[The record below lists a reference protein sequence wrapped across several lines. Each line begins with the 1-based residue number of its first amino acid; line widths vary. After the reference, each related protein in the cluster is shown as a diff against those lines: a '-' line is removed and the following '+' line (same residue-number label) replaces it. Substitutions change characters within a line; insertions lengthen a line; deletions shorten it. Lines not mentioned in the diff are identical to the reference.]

1 MPAGI
6 ITRSA
11 HPDALWPGVK
21 DWFGLTY
28 KELEPQWSKIFE
40 RETSEKY
47 QEIVVEATGFGIAPV
62 KTEGAPIQYDSDQ
75 QGYKS
80 TFVHVVYALGY
91 IVTMEELAD
100 GQYKVISTRRSANLA
115 RSMRWTAEI
124 VHANVLNRGFDTNYA
139 IGDGAALFSAAH
151 PTLSGSQSN
160 LLAAADLS
168 ETAIED
174 AAKAV
179 WRIKSARGQ
188 PMGSGIK
195 RLIITPE
202 DSFNATRIL
211 NSVLRPGTANN
222 DINAL
227 NAMGT
232 VPEVVTNYYLTD
244 TDSWYVQT
252 NVPDGLMSMWRNE
265 PNLEQDNDFDTKNAR
280 ASSYMRFAAGVG
292 DWRNVFGNPGA

>member
-1 MPAGI
+1 MPAGV

-11 HPDALWPGVK
+11 HPEALWPGVK
-21 DWFGLTY
+21 DWFGLTF

-40 RETSEKY
+40 RETSDKY
-47 QEIVVEATGFGIAPV
+47 QEIVVEATGFGLAPV
-62 KTEGAPIQYDSDQ
+62 KPEGAPIQYDSDQ

-80 TFVHVVYALGY
+80 TFRHVVYALGY

-100 GQYKVISTRRSANLA
+100 GQYRIISTRRSANLA

-139 IGDGAALFSAAH
+139 IGDGAALFSASH
-151 PTLSGSQSN
+151 PTISCNQSN
-160 LLAAADLS
+160 LLSSADLS

-188 PMGSGIK
+188 PMGTGIR

-211 NSVLRPGTANN
+211 NSVLRAGTSNN

-232 VPEVVTNYYLTD
+232 VPEVVVNYYLTD

-292 DWRNVFGNPGA
+292 DWRNIFGNAGA